1 VAVNLADCAI
11 NHDAFHVWV
20 ARYRVKYPFE
30 NIGFDPMSEAFEN
43 GVPVA
48 KFEWKITPWGTGS
61 GNPQNRLHE
70 KTAVPAGATGVALLA
85 KTMRF
90 HQSPLGIADN
100 KTLTQH
106 SNLPF

>member
-11 NHDAFHVWV
+11 SHDAFHVWI
-20 ARYRVKYPFE
+20 ARYGVKYPFE

-48 KFEWKITPWGTGS
+48 KFERKITPWGTGS

-70 KTAVPAGATGVALLA
+70 KTAVPARAAGVALLA
-85 KTMRF
+85 KTMWF

-100 KTLTQH
+100 KTLAQH
-106 SNLPF
+106 SNLAF

>member
-11 NHDAFHVWV
+11 NHDAFHVWIT
-20 ARYRVKYPFE
+20 RHGVKYPFE

-48 KFEWKITPWGTGS
+48 KFSWKITPRGTGS

-70 KTAVPAGATGVALLA
+70 NATVPTRATGVTFFA
-85 KTMRF
+85 KTMRL
-90 HQSPLGIADN
+90 HQSPLGIVDN
-100 KTLTQH
+100 KTLAQH
-106 SNLPF
+106 PNLLF